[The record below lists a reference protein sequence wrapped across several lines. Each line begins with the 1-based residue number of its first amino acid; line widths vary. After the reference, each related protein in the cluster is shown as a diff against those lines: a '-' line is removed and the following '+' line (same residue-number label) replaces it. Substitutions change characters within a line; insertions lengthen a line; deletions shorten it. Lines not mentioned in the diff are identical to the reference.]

1 MSDKHQQTE
10 RKADNVVWTDEQLEQ
25 RAAVDSA
32 IWTEAQLKQR
42 AAMAGMAGMKAAQQQ
57 DQCDQGIGSAT
68 ANVFSRRSS
77 LREEA
82 ERQVGQHL
90 EQADKKA
97 RAATFFREHPEFDE
111 FIQLIR
117 GGVIGI

>member
-42 AAMAGMAGMKAAQQQ
+42 AALSVPPARLSTRG
-57 DQCDQGIGSAT
+57 T
-68 ANVFSRRSS
+68 
-77 LREEA
+77 
-82 ERQVGQHL
+82 ERQAWRWKPGL
-90 EQADKKA
+90 
-97 RAATFFREHPEFDE
+97 
-111 FIQLIR
+111 
-117 GGVIGI
+117 

>member
-1 MSDKHQQTE
+1 MSDGHQQTE
-10 RKADNVVWTDEQLEQ
+10 RKADNVIWTEEQIKQ
-25 RAAVDSA
+25 RAATDSA
-32 IWTEAQLKQR
+32 IWIEEQLKQR
-42 AAMAGMAGMKAAQQQ
+42 AAMDGTKAAQQQ
-57 DQCDQGIGSAT
+57 GQYGEGVGSAT
-68 ANVFSRRSS
+68 TNVFSRRSS

-82 ERQVGQHL
+82 ERQVSQHL

>member
-1 MSDKHQQTE
+1 MSDGHQQTE
-10 RKADNVVWTDEQLEQ
+10 RKADNVIWTEEQLKQ
-25 RAAVDSA
+25 RAAVDSD

-42 AAMAGMAGMKAAQQQ
+42 AAMAGMAGMKAAQQP
-57 DQCDQGIGSAT
+57 DQCCQVSGSTT
-68 ANVFSRRSS
+68 ANVFSRRS

-82 ERQVGQHL
+82 ERQVSQHL

>member
-1 MSDKHQQTE
+1 MSDGHQQTE
-10 RKADNVVWTDEQLEQ
+10 RKADNVIWTEEQIKQ
-25 RAAVDSA
+25 RAATDSA
-32 IWTEAQLKQR
+32 IWTEEQLKQR
-42 AAMAGMAGMKAAQQQ
+42 AAMDGTKAAQQQ
-57 DQCDQGIGSAT
+57 GQYGQGIGSAT

-82 ERQVGQHL
+82 ERQVSQHL

-97 RAATFFREHPEFDE
+97 RAAAFFREHPEFDE